1 LVVLLL
7 AILLIPSRTVAGD
20 PSLDSRGHGDGVHEV
35 NVLPLAVRWS
45 VDLGGPPVARA
56 IPVVDDERVFVAL
69 RSGQIVARSLVD
81 GAEKWR
87 KDLPTEQPI
96 AVDGG
101 VVFVLSRDTI
111 HALRASDGAA
121 LWEAPVAKVTAPLVA
136 RAGWLIVLAERRAI
150 AFRANDG
157 VSIWQRDVGGSMEP
171 PAVNGD
177 RVYLSLDDGRIVS
190 LDITTGRSIWET
202 RVGAVAGELAAA
214 GDRVYG
220 GASDRLF
227 YCLKAQTGEVDWAK
241 RIGAAIV
248 GAAVVDSARVYFL
261 ALDNVVRALDRSN
274 GNQRWQHSYPKRAST
289 GPAIGGNYAFVASS
303 SSPDIWMWTGEGQR
317 AGSLTLPAA
326 PVVPPA
332 IVERGPT
339 TLDVL
344 TITGNLAGQWQ
355 LTLLTSAGEPPLVPF
370 TVPGGALKP
379 EERYVP
385 AEPPLVPL
393 AILPGTTLEPE
404 APVIQERDVPA
415 ALGRIDAS
423 SSARNTNASRETPA
437 SIRSGV
443 GAENDSRMVL
453 AAR

>member
-1 LVVLLL
+1 
-7 AILLIPSRTVAGD
+7 
-20 PSLDSRGHGDGVHEV
+20 
-35 NVLPLAVRWS
+35 
-45 VDLGGPPVARA
+45 
-56 IPVVDDERVFVAL
+56 
-69 RSGQIVARSLVD
+69 
-81 GAEKWR
+81 
-87 KDLPTEQPI
+87 
-96 AVDGG
+96 
-101 VVFVLSRDTI
+101 
-111 HALRASDGAA
+111 
-121 LWEAPVAKVTAPLVA
+121 
-136 RAGWLIVLAERRAI
+136 
-150 AFRANDG
+150 
-157 VSIWQRDVGGSMEP
+157 
-171 PAVNGD
+171 
-177 RVYLSLDDGRIVS
+177 
-190 LDITTGRSIWET
+190 
-202 RVGAVAGELAAA
+202 
-214 GDRVYG
+214 
-220 GASDRLF
+220 
-227 YCLKAQTGEVDWAK
+227 
-241 RIGAAIV
+241 
-248 GAAVVDSARVYFL
+248 
-261 ALDNVVRALDRSN
+261 
-274 GNQRWQHSYPKRAST
+274 
-289 GPAIGGNYAFVASS
+289 
-303 SSPDIWMWTGEGQR
+303 MWTSEGQR